1 MEELIGVLNYTD
13 LKVNSSGGGDLSNYY
28 TKAETDNQIKKSVDK
43 IKVPTKISEL
53 SNDAG
58 YLTQHQDISNL
69 ATKSEV
75 SAVESKIPAAYE
87 LPTASATTLGGVKVG
102 SGLSITNG
110 VLSAT
115 GGGGVAD
122 SVEWDKVQNKP
133 NFANVATS
141 GDYNDLSN
149 KPIIPSVAGL
159 ASEAYVNEKVAA
171 IKVPSLDGYAKT
183 ADLSTVATSGSYTDL
198 VDKPTIP
205 SVAGLASEA
214 YVNEKVA
221 AIIIPEVPTKVSEL
235 ENDAGYL
242 TTHQS
247 LAEYA
252 KTADLAQVAK
262 TGSYNDLADKPT
274 IPSTTGLAT
283 ETYVDSKIA
292 EIVIPTVPTKVSAFE
307 NDAGYLTEHQSLA
320 EYAKKT
326 EIPAPYTLPTA
337 STSTLGG
344 VKVDGNTI
352 TIADGVISAKGG
364 SGGGTA
370 DVFTGVGEDTITTE
384 KTFEDST
391 FRFNKAKF
399 LDEQLVKQI
408 GYAWYQIS
416 NESQTSWFNGK
427 VRYSENNG
435 QTWTDSPITIYYNGS
450 QMGCNSDIN
459 KFYVDG
465 VLNTITIKYEKGAA
479 GTTGL
484 VPAPTDNG
492 KVLGSNG
499 EWISVNMVST
509 IKTGTGTNSEKFNDN
524 NNVAS
529 GEYSHAEGQQTKANG
544 DYSHAEGY
552 RAVADG
558 EYSHAEGKS
567 TNAAG
572 QGSHVE
578 GYNSGYDGNVS
589 YIANGTGS
597 HIEGYSQ
604 GYVFSYGYG
613 THIEGYTDT
622 QVSRR
627 CYGKGAH
634 IEGMNTTTNDGVDA
648 AHVEGYY
655 TIADAAYHHIEG
667 KYNLQDGDAMYQHI
681 VGNGTKTGRSNSHT
695 LDWQGNAVFA
705 GTVSNSGADYAEYF
719 EWLDENDNVDDRVGY
734 IVTLEGN
741 KIKFAN
747 SEDDVLGI
755 VSGTATVLGD
765 NAEWEW
771 QGKYLK
777 DEFGRKIIDWVEYKS
792 TTTIYND
799 DGTSKEKEISL
810 GFFPE
815 PRINPAYNE
824 NEEYVNRYWRPEWDA
839 VGLMGKLFVRDNG
852 SCQVGGYVKPDNG
865 IAIPSAEKTNM
876 RVLKRVNDNVIQVLL
891 K

>member
-13 LKVNSSGGGDLSNYY
+13 LKVNSSGGGGDLSNYY
-28 TKAETDNQIKKSVDK
+28 TKGETDSQIKKSIDK
-43 IKVPTKISEL
+43 IKVPTKVSEL

-75 SAVESKIPAAYE
+75 SAVENKIPAAYE

-141 GDYNDLSN
+141 GDYNDLIN
-149 KPIIPSVAGL
+149 Q
-159 ASEAYVNEKVAA
+159 
-171 IKVPSLDGYAKT
+171 
-183 ADLSTVATSGSYTDL
+183 
-198 VDKPTIP
+198 PTIP

-221 AIIIPEVPTKVSEL
+221 AIVIPEVPTKVSEL
-235 ENDAGYL
+235 ENDSGYL
-242 TTHQS
+242 TEHQS
-247 LAEYA
+247 LENYITKKDFA
-252 KTADLAQVAK
+252 
-262 TGSYNDLADKPT
+262 
-274 IPSTTGLAT
+274 TGLDAQNT
-283 ETYVDSKIA
+283 STNALIRQVNERIDGI
-292 EIVIPTVPTKVSAFE
+292 TVPTKFSELE

-344 VKVDGNTI
+344 VKVDGSTI
-352 TIADGVISAKGG
+352 TIADGIISVKGG

-384 KTFEDST
+384 KTFEDSS
-391 FRFNKAKF
+391 FSFDKAKF
-399 LDEQLVKQI
+399 LDEQLVKEK

-416 NESQTSWFNGK
+416 NESQANWLNGK
-427 VRYSENNG
+427 VRYSKNNG
-435 QTWTDSPITIYYNGS
+435 QEWIDSPITIYYNGS
-450 QMGCNSDIN
+450 QMGCNCNIN

-484 VPAPTDNG
+484 VPAPTDND

-509 IKTGTGTNSEKFNDN
+509 IKTGTGSNSETFNDYN
-524 NNVAS
+524 NTAS
-529 GEYSHAEGQQTKANG
+529 GNYSHAEGQNTVARG
-544 DYSHAEGY
+544 EATHAEGY
-552 RAVADG
+552 RTQAINN
-558 EYSHAEGKS
+558 YSHAEGKS
-567 TNAAG
+567 TYAFG
-572 QGSHVE
+572 TGTHTE
-578 GYNSGYDGNVS
+578 GYNLSYDGITTYKAQGS
-589 YIANGTGS
+589 GS
-597 HIEGYSQ
+597 HIEGYCQ
-604 GYVFSYGYG
+604 GSVISDGVG
-613 THIEGYTDT
+613 SHIEGYTDT

-634 IEGMNTTTNDGVDA
+634 IEGCNSTTNDGTDA

-681 VGNGTKTGRSNSHT
+681 AGNGTSSNRSNSHT

-741 KIKFAN
+741 KIRFAN

-852 SCQVGGYVKPDNG
+852 SCQAGGYVKPDNG